1 VTWIRV
7 ETNMVDSD
15 RTIAFAE
22 GCGISAETA
31 AGFLCRLWGRI
42 AEHRPDGDLRGMSNA
57 AIEQWAGWVGM
68 PTVLA
73 TQFRKGYMDNE
84 IVVAW
89 LDDQGKLAAR
99 AAADRLRKIRG
110 NATEKVPLR
119 NVTDTERLVASS
131 DARAREGLTVAYE
144 VACVVALNDANREH
158 LAGQH
163 PDEVPASGQV
173 GLVQWEAEGIP
184 LDLVVRTIRETVA
197 RYRPTPRNRYP
208 RSLKY
213 FDAAVRDAHEC
224 TRQRAA
230 PSAAAGRPVVR
241 QDADG
246 VTRVVAHG

>member
-1 VTWIRV
+1 
-7 ETNMVDSD
+7 
-15 RTIAFAE
+15 
-22 GCGISAETA
+22 
-31 AGFLCRLWGRI
+31 
-42 AEHRPDGDLRGMSNA
+42 
-57 AIEQWAGWVGM
+57 M